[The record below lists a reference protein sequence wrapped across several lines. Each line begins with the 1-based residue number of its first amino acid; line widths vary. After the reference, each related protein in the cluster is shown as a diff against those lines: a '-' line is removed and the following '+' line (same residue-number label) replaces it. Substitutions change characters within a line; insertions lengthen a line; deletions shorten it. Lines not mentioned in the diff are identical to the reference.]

1 MVLVSIFMPDSPLGP
16 MAVYGTG
23 KSRDP
28 AESAMGVLGPTP
40 AVILPLQAF
49 EAIRLLSGK
58 PPANDVNRLLFFDG
72 ESGLMGLIPLNR
84 LSKDAKR

>member
-1 MVLVSIFMPDSPLGP
+1 MMVLVGIFMPDSPLGP

-28 AESAMGVLGPTP
+28 AETAMGVLGPTP

-49 EAIRLLSGK
+49 ETIRLLSGSHRQMSTDS
-58 PPANDVNRLLFFDG
+58 AF
-72 ESGLMGLIPLNR
+72 SMGRADSWN
-84 LSKDAKR
+84 